1 MKKKSLKLNYC
12 LYLVVSIFFCGNTL
26 YGQSSYDYKLVKSKA
41 DSIFSECE
49 GQPGCAVG
57 IMHQDKLVYQSG
69 YGYANMDL
77 KTPTSPSTV
86 FEIGTLSMHFTAA
99 GIMLLEDA
107 GQLTLED
114 EIQQYLPEIPRYEE
128 GKITLRHLLTHSSG
142 LRDYIVLL
150 MAAGNPLDTSF
161 DNAKALSS
169 LSKQKA
175 LVVAPGSTYRFSQS
189 NYTLLAIII
198 ERISK
203 QSFPQFMREHL
214 FQPAGMS
221 NSLIY
226 SSPNAVVA
234 HRASSYNGQPSNYQR
249 VLSDHFLANG
259 SSRVLTN
266 VNDFVKWNQFLNEK
280 RFDNKSLMSKLSRV
294 TYLNNGRE
302 MTYRYGLEGGI
313 FSGHQMIA
321 HNGYGFGF
329 NAMYLHFPDEAL
341 SIVAMNSNMNI
352 SAPSKAYDLA
362 QSILPTRQSRG
373 TLTSSTEKTIIK
385 LDRNELEKFSGDYF
399 DPRYAYTRR
408 IYVSDDTLRLEINP
422 SAIRTLVPA
431 SPTTF
436 TIAHSP
442 ADVNIQ
448 FDAMDNG
455 MQMSVTV
462 DNGEPSVYQS
472 YIPANY
478 QTNDLAQFG
487 GEFISKEL
495 ETTYRIQRE
504 GMTLSTYVGD
514 RRLVTYTAIMKD
526 NFTSDHDG
534 FITFLRNRKGKITG
548 FLLSDYSLGSISF
561 TKS

>member
-57 IMHQDKLVYQSG
+57 IMHRDKLLYQRG
-69 YGYANMDL
+69 YGYSNMDL

-107 GQLTLED
+107 GHLTLED

-189 NYTLLAIII
+189 NYTLLAMII

-203 QSFPQFMREHL
+203 QTFPEFMKAHI
-214 FQPAGMS
+214 FQPAGMI

-226 SSPNAVVA
+226 SNPNAVVE
-234 HRASSYNGQPSNYQR
+234 HRASAYNGQSPNYER
-249 VLSDHFLANG
+249 VLSNHFLANG
-259 SSRVLTN
+259 SSRVFTSIS
-266 VNDFVKWNQFLNEK
+266 DFTKWNRFLSEK
-280 RFDNKSLMSKLSRV
+280 QLGSQSLISKLSRV
-294 TYLNNGRE
+294 TQLNNGRE
-302 MTYRYGLEGGI
+302 MTYRFGLEGGM
-313 FSGHQMIA
+313 FVGHQMIA

-329 NAMYLHFPDEAL
+329 NAMYLHFPEEQL
-341 SIVAMNSNMNI
+341 SIAAMNSNGNL
-352 SAPSKAYDLA
+352 SAPGKAYDLA
-362 QSILPTRQSRG
+362 EAILPISQG
-373 TLTSSTEKTIIK
+373 TSALSSSAEKTIIK
-385 LDRNELEKFSGDYF
+385 LGRKQLEKFSGDYF

-422 SAIRTLVPA
+422 NAIRTLVPI
-431 SPTTF
+431 SEKEF
-436 TIAHSP
+436 TIANSP
-442 ADVNIQ
+442 ADISIQ
-448 FDAMDNG
+448 FDATDNG
-455 MQMSVTV
+455 LQMSVTI
-462 DNGEPSVYQS
+462 DNGEPSVYES
-472 YIPANY
+472 YVAANY
-478 QTNDLAQFG
+478 NTNDLAQFS

-495 ETTYRIQRE
+495 AATYRIQQE
-504 GMTLSTYVGD
+504 GMTISTYVGD
-514 RRLVTYTAIMKD
+514 RRLVTYTSIMED

-534 FITFLRNRKGKITG
+534 FITFQRNKKGNITG
-548 FLLSDYSLGSISF
+548 FMLSDYSLGSISF